1 MCELNLVKV
10 PVCYSKVINYFFII
24 NNHKNMQK
32 QFFSK

>member
-10 PVCYSKVINYFFII
+10 QCYSKVINYFFII

-32 QFFSK
+32 QLFSK